1 MKNLPLQI
9 REIDYIEINQ
19 SDGTDTRGGEIQR
32 DRRAKPACS
41 DQQHARALEGTLS
54 IFSYLRQKN
63 VTTVARQLFAGQL
76 SSVARRFGAHVGDIL
91 RLESVSPSLGR

>member
-9 REIDYIEINQ
+9 REVDYVEINQ
-19 SDGTDTRGGEIQR
+19 SDCTDTRGGKIQR

-41 DQQHARALEGTLS
+41 DQQYAGAFERTLS
-54 IFSYLRQKN
+54 IFSYLRQEN
-63 VTTVARQLFAGQL
+63 VTAVAHQLLAGQL
-76 SSVARRFGAHVGDIL
+76 SGVALRFGAHVGDIL